1 MKKLGIIIAAAVLLF
16 TTCTAYGQV
25 MDGEDMVRSST
36 QISQEE
42 ALYDTKGNPLVMQ
55 GFTTNTDTMTPIL
68 AALYNE
74 VAGRESREAVLGK
87 KY

>member
-1 MKKLGIIIAAAVLLF
+1 MGCRYVLIQKYASERLKNKRVG
-16 TTCTAYGQV
+16 YK
-25 MDGEDMVRSST
+25 
-36 QISQEE
+36 ISLEE
-42 ALYDTKGNPLVMQ
+42 ALYDTKGNPLVLQ

-87 KY
+87 KH